1 MSSVWKRLQR
11 VGKRAAKFRFVAC
24 YQQLV
29 VECTKKWQPNKLVVV
44 WTRRNRRIC
53 SKAHSW
59 QPGIKNPYRGEV
71 VWMVPENVDIMVT
84 LYRDPHVEEYE
95 DKDWTFVVEN
105 ESKGQ
110 RKVLA
115 SVDVNLKR
123 FASQTPAQVD
133 LKLQLKPKSVKVV
146 AASLQLTLSCVF
158 LHEGKATD
166 EDMQSLASLMS
177 FKPSD
182 IGNLEDFADSD
193 EEADEALKHSRAE
206 DAAGRMASPQDAFRD
221 LNTLA
226 EEGEDPSGHPP
237 SPSKACRKEAVAA
250 VSEPAVVSRGKVS
263 GDSKAAPVASEALSS
278 DVSGEECTGSAGHG
292 GVSGARPA
300 GAPSGIPGGPGT
312 RNRVAD
318 TSQASVQAGAEEEN
332 ASTGPGQ
339 PALPSATDTRPNDI
353 WKPREQRPVSPPP
366 RRKST
371 PKESVERFL
380 LPFTSED
387 PPVQKRMRGEA
398 TGCLDPPA
406 PVVETP
412 ALREDSLVPLPTS
425 VRLDSPPLDKTGHE
439 SRGEMA
445 PFLSLLGSSVV
456 MCFMENA
463 ALAKGDPV
471 VITGKP
477 DAPGLSLD
485 AACLALPPIGGP
497 SPAAWDFP
505 EAAAGE
511 VQDITEEDPVLSA
524 TPEVPS
530 GGVLSE
536 PVEDAR
542 EGDAEMATEDVKE
555 EEPKRIKEGLWGSE
569 AGAVPKKA
577 LELSAGM
584 EEEKGEV
591 DGQGSRRAEEPL
603 APALETLPAEEV
615 AQIVGEAGEG
625 GSEKVDV
632 PLDRLSPGSSS
643 QRGQLGMENEAGS
656 PGSGLLPS
664 PPETDRDET
673 GGGAL
678 LEEPPLAPAALP
690 DLEEGRKAG
699 GGLAVAGGTP
709 QSPLEQPG
717 PRRWESENEG
727 TGDRRDAEGRG
738 VPVGAEMERAVT
750 KDGEQQGQEEGGQ
763 KKHSED
769 VLEDA
774 TTEARLNGSPE
785 ALGRMWPDDPEVWG
799 SGSPW
804 DSGPTLE
811 RPQASQDGPP
821 SQSLPDHGEES
832 PERPSEGR
840 GLSERPT
847 ELEAA
852 PSDAPC
858 LPASRDSALPA
869 PGPRRSS
876 GPCQEA
882 PGLSPVPRGIA
893 PDLGPEGKDQAKP
906 LSSPALVNSSQGL
919 LQWCQEVT
927 AGYRGVRV
935 TNFTTSWRS
944 GLAFCAILHHFHPE
958 KINYEALDP
967 LDIKQNNKLA
977 FDGFATLGI
986 SRVMDPADM
995 VFLTVPDRLIVMTY
1009 LCQIQAFFTGQELNV
1024 VQFASHSSET
1034 TYKVGKFDSDSSG
1047 SIDPAVFY
1055 SQHLQSNTSQGEKLG
1070 RLDAKEDSGKATGLD
1085 VMAEEKQ
1092 EAEGSPALPEN
1103 SGKAEEAAYAK
1114 DSGNEAPRNES
1125 EAQPGM
1131 EQENGSGVA
1140 GSAVAKGSEAENRVA
1155 PEGRKAALLGPVDYK
1170 AKSANANEKV
1180 AGEGAPNAQH
1190 LPAESCNPASLVNG
1204 APPALE
1210 QGVAPE
1216 VQTPRH
1222 DGEGLANS
1230 SPAAPSR
1237 DQEDSGSCGAEAAKG
1252 GGRPS
1257 AGQEEK
1263 VVAPP
1268 RPKRLASR
1276 SSVERPLQ
1284 RALSVGSPG
1293 PVVPPR
1299 PHAAKSAFA
1308 HVRDADLVKKRRSRL
1323 KSESFSVDEA
1333 EGDGQ
1338 AEELGQRPAVDNVHN
1353 EGTKAQQTKQQASS
1367 TVTSPDQPLDS
1378 GFKNSNNEEE
1388 IPKFQDTSQYVI
1400 AELRA
1405 LESEQKQIDGRAA
1418 VVEKDLRSLMET
1430 GTDKLKEEELIQEW
1444 FTLVNKKNALIR
1456 RQDQLQLLI
1465 EEQDLER
1472 RFELLSRELRAMMA
1486 IEDWLKTEAQQQR
1499 EQLLLEELVSLVNQ
1513 RDELVR
1519 DLDIKERIA
1528 LEEDARLER
1537 GLQQRRH
1544 KLSRREKCRVS

>member
-278 DVSGEECTGSAGHG
+278 D
-292 GVSGARPA
+292 
-300 GAPSGIPGGPGT
+300 
-312 RNRVAD
+312 
-318 TSQASVQAGAEEEN
+318 
-332 ASTGPGQ
+332 
-339 PALPSATDTRPNDI
+339 
-353 WKPREQRPVSPPP
+353 
-366 RRKST
+366 
-371 PKESVERFL
+371 
-380 LPFTSED
+380 
-387 PPVQKRMRGEA
+387 
-398 TGCLDPPA
+398 
-406 PVVETP
+406 
-412 ALREDSLVPLPTS
+412 
-425 VRLDSPPLDKTGHE
+425 
-439 SRGEMA
+439 
-445 PFLSLLGSSVV
+445 
-456 MCFMENA
+456 
-463 ALAKGDPV
+463 
-471 VITGKP
+471 
-477 DAPGLSLD
+477 
-485 AACLALPPIGGP
+485 
-497 SPAAWDFP
+497 
-505 EAAAGE
+505 
-511 VQDITEEDPVLSA
+511 
-524 TPEVPS
+524 
-530 GGVLSE
+530 
-536 PVEDAR
+536 
-542 EGDAEMATEDVKE
+542 
-555 EEPKRIKEGLWGSE
+555 
-569 AGAVPKKA
+569 
-577 LELSAGM
+577 
-584 EEEKGEV
+584 
-591 DGQGSRRAEEPL
+591 
-603 APALETLPAEEV
+603 
-615 AQIVGEAGEG
+615 
-625 GSEKVDV
+625 
-632 PLDRLSPGSSS
+632 
-643 QRGQLGMENEAGS
+643 
-656 PGSGLLPS
+656 
-664 PPETDRDET
+664 
-673 GGGAL
+673 
-678 LEEPPLAPAALP
+678 
-690 DLEEGRKAG
+690 
-699 GGLAVAGGTP
+699 
-709 QSPLEQPG
+709 
-717 PRRWESENEG
+717 
-727 TGDRRDAEGRG
+727 
-738 VPVGAEMERAVT
+738 
-750 KDGEQQGQEEGGQ
+750 
-763 KKHSED
+763 
-769 VLEDA
+769 
-774 TTEARLNGSPE
+774 
-785 ALGRMWPDDPEVWG
+785 
-799 SGSPW
+799 
-804 DSGPTLE
+804 
-811 RPQASQDGPP
+811 
-821 SQSLPDHGEES
+821 
-832 PERPSEGR
+832 
-840 GLSERPT
+840 
-847 ELEAA
+847 
-852 PSDAPC
+852 
-858 LPASRDSALPA
+858 
-869 PGPRRSS
+869 
-876 GPCQEA
+876 
-882 PGLSPVPRGIA
+882 
-893 PDLGPEGKDQAKP
+893 AKP